1 MTQSRRGLPFLALAV
16 AFLALGV
23 AGNRAFFVLALAFFA
38 ISIVLMRRP
47 QH

>member
-1 MTQSRRGLPFLALAV
+1 MPQSRRGLPFLALAV
-16 AFLALGV
+16 AFLALGI

-47 QH
+47 QP